1 MANVHRKCGSFLTF
15 DMQCTTQTAI
25 DIDYVIVYNIIKNIC
40 KLSCVKQRKTGDIM
54 EYYDIAKYRIR
65 YVVPFEM
72 DLDQC
77 SFEQVCD
84 RIDSYRDYP
93 YSFLGTVNETA
104 TGGWV
109 RSSLRK
115 GEQDVY
121 PYIIDEF
128 SSDGKMDEETGIE
141 KMGCFWQYRFSARHP
156 FQIEFV
162 DGKDYDHAESIV
174 SISICDMGLYVF
186 RSGIGLLWYEL
197 QADEQAFATSKE
209 LIRFQ
214 NLVKELNRGYNN
226 HLWINGSFYHLAE
239 EHQADKVPFMLGN
252 WIAERLQFLNV
263 SFWAYRKNSY
273 ASLLSDFYY
282 KDVDKREWSEKRRAF
297 YDMLPALCP
306 DKALLF
312 SYIVFRRDEG
322 WSKNPESLRTAYY
335 LTNGYKESYEMS
347 ADIETAVKNPFSNV
361 YWMAAREGC
370 GYFAWEGDNNQRF
383 FEKNQY
389 VKIMNDYFLLYIRAI
404 YQSYS
409 LMRYAVLVSKRLSN
423 DYSLYVNVNDE
434 TERLSRQ
441 ISDISTEINLFLV
454 KSVVTSVSYVHH
466 QNEFYEYLIE
476 RLRVNEDA
484 ESVTAG
490 LAALQGL
497 QHETLLKKEKEQKL
511 TEQEEREREAQR
523 EKEADNM
530 FQIGL
535 GLMTFLAVI
544 SAVTDAYGIV
554 SGLSDPQVTKG
565 WFAVFIV
572 LFCICMIILVAS
584 ITIFIKSI
592 FNLRKKDNHD
602 ITVD

>member
-1 MANVHRKCGSFLTF
+1 
-15 DMQCTTQTAI
+15 
-25 DIDYVIVYNIIKNIC
+25 
-40 KLSCVKQRKTGDIM
+40 M

-65 YVVPFEM
+65 YVVPFEIN
-72 DLDQC
+72 LEHQ
-77 SFEQVCD
+77 SFEQVCSQVD
-84 RIDSYRDYP
+84 NYRDYP
-93 YSFLGTVNETA
+93 YTFLGEVIERA
-104 TGGWV
+104 TGRWI
-109 RSSLRK
+109 RSSLHK

-121 PYIIDEF
+121 PYIVDEF
-128 SSDGKMDEETGIE
+128 DYTSELDDGTKIE
-141 KMGCFWQYRFSARHP
+141 KMGCFWRYNLFERQP
-156 FQIEFV
+156 FQLEYTEGTIDKRTER
-162 DGKDYDHAESIV
+162 SIPITV
-174 SISICDMGLYVF
+174 SDMGLYIF
-186 RSGIGLLWYEL
+186 RSGVGLLWYEI
-197 QADEQAFATSKE
+197 QAGEHAFTTSKE

-226 HLWINGSFYHLAE
+226 HLWIKGAFYHLAE
-239 EHQADKVPFMLGN
+239 EYQADRVPFMLGS

-273 ASLLSDFYY
+273 ASLLSTFYY
-282 KDVDKREWSEKRRAF
+282 KDLDKSEQSQKRKAF
-297 YDMLPALCP
+297 YDVLPALCP

-312 SYIVFRRDEG
+312 SYVVFRRDDG
-322 WSKNPESLRTAYY
+322 WSKNSESLRMAYY

-347 ADIETAVKNPFSNV
+347 TDIETAIKSPFANV

-370 GYFAWEGDNNQRF
+370 GYFAWESENNRRF

-423 DYSLYVNVNDE
+423 DYDLYVNVNDE

-497 QHETLLKKEKEQKL
+497 QHETLLKKEE
-511 TEQEEREREAQR
+511 EQEMAEQETREREAQR

-544 SAVTDAYGIV
+544 SAVTDAYSIV

-565 WFAVFIV
+565 WFVVFIV
-572 LFCICMIILVAS
+572 LFGICMIILVAS